1 MRMTLFFITCRGDDN
16 LELDWFVSARTP
28 EEAVAILEEIGTVKR
43 ATHYEPSVYVVPV
56 PHEGAA
62 MHMWHSLDKHGV
74 WMCDDTMTTMAT
86 LANQGRLG

>member
-1 MRMTLFFITCRGDDN
+1 MFFITCKAWGR

-28 EEAVAILEEIGTVKR
+28 EEAVAIWEEIDTVKKVK
-43 ATHYEPSVYVVPV
+43 HCEPFIYVVPV

-62 MHMWHSLDKHGV
+62 MHMWHSRDKHGV
-74 WMCDDTMTTMAT
+74 WMSDDTMTTMAT

>member
-1 MRMTLFFITCRGDDN
+1 MKMILFFVTCRRDDN

-28 EEAVAILEEIGTVKR
+28 EEALAIWEEIAPVKR
-43 ATHYEPSVYVVPV
+43 VTHCKPSVYVVPV

-62 MHMWHSLDKHGV
+62 IHKWHSLDKHGV
-74 WMCDDTMTTMAT
+74 WLCGDTMTTMAT